1 MTVVICD
8 RCGNEFEVETR
19 APIGE
24 GTQAAKDLKKLN
36 PNLLAIGRIL
46 FASDKPL
53 VVQEVQ
59 RLLYD
64 KGIKRHDRGQ
74 KIATGGWDRHEV
86 QVDLSRLVG
95 AELVTMT
102 KAAEFVDDFGHGA
115 KPTPRYFMT
124 PEQKERFKEIQFR
137 NGAIKFSLV
146 TICPKCGHRVR

>member
-1 MTVVICD
+1 MNQCPK
-8 RCGNEFEVETR
+8 CGHFLPSPR

-46 FASDKPL
+46 FDSDKPL

-95 AELVTMT
+95 AELTTMT
-102 KAAEFVDDFGHGA
+102 RAEEFVDDYGHGA
-115 KPTPRYFMT
+115 RPIPHYFMT
-124 PEQKERFKEIQFR
+124 LEQKERFKEIQVR

-146 TICPKCGHRVR
+146 TVCPKCGCPVK